1 MTVTDLIV
9 QPEAAPD
16 PRNLVKADRVHGA
29 VYTNPAVFAAEMD
42 RIFARDWVYVAH
54 ASEVAEAGCFKAT
67 MLGTQP
73 VLVLRGEDGAVRA
86 FYNRCRHRAV
96 TVCQTRCGQGRFLR
110 CDYHGWTYGSD
121 GALVAVPYPDGY
133 GEGGLAQEDLGL
145 TPVARLEEYR
155 GFLFASAAP
164 DGPSLREHLGGAIP
178 YIDRFV
184 DPSPS
189 GQVELS
195 AGVQRYFY
203 RGNWK
208 FQMENSVDGYHP
220 NFTHASYF
228 DLLEAATGARVAT
241 YDGRSPA
248 LTRDVGGGHV
258 MLDQR
263 PTSGSVNAAM
273 QRGVGATDAGRA
285 WHLSLTERYG
295 QDKAEDIMRLGGG
308 AGVFLAVYP
317 NLVLINLQ
325 VRVIVPVA
333 PDRTEVE
340 IYPALL
346 QQVPKAINAAR
357 LRVHEHFYGPGGF
370 GAPDDLE
377 IFERNQAGL
386 AARADP
392 WLLLSRGLHR
402 QRLDEDGHLIG
413 QATDEV
419 SQRGFW
425 RRWLQ
430 SMSAPAPTPE
440 RVE

>member
-1 MTVTDLIV
+1 MTDLEV
-9 QPEAAPD
+9 GPERLDTPALAS
-16 PRNLVKADRVHGA
+16 LVRGDGVHGS
-29 VYTNPAVFAAEMD
+29 VYTDAAVFAAEMD
-42 RIFARDWVYVAH
+42 AIFSTDWVYVAH
-54 ASEVAEAGCFKAT
+54 TSEVPVAGSFKAT
-67 MLGTQP
+67 VLGTQP
-73 VLVLRGEDGAVRA
+73 IVLVRGDDGVVRA

-96 TVCQTRCGQGRFLR
+96 TVCQERCGTARFLR
-110 CDYHGWTYGSD
+110 CDYHGWTYGRD
-121 GALVAVPYPDGY
+121 GALVGVPYPDGY
-133 GEGGLAQEDLGL
+133 GADGLDTTKLGL
-145 TPVARLEEYR
+145 TPVARLAEYR
-155 GFLFASAAP
+155 GFLFASGAG
-164 DGPSLREHLGGAIP
+164 DGPTLAEHLGDARP

-184 DPSPS
+184 DPSPT
-189 GQVELS
+189 GEVELT

-220 NFTHASYF
+220 NFTHAAYF
-228 DLLEAATGARVAT
+228 DLLEASTGQRVAT

-263 PTSGSVNAAM
+263 PTSGSVTAAM
-273 QRGVGATDAGRA
+273 QKGVGATPEGQA
-285 WHLSLTERYG
+285 WHAALLARYG
-295 QDKAEDIMRLGGG
+295 PDKADDIVRLGGG

-340 IYPALL
+340 VYPALL
-346 QQVPKAINAAR
+346 QGVPKEINARR

-386 AARADP
+386 AAATDP
-392 WLLLSRGLHR
+392 WLLLSRGR
-402 QRLDEDGHLIG
+402 DRERIEEGTGHVVG

-425 RRWLQ
+425 RRWQ
-430 SMSAPAPTPE
+430 ASMAAAGAVT
-440 RVE
+440 

>member
-1 MTVTDLIV
+1 MTELYVRPDEPTTPEPADLV
-9 QPEAAPD
+9 QD
-16 PRNLVKADRVHGA
+16 DRVHGS
-29 VYTNPAVFAAEMD
+29 VYTDATVFRLEME
-42 RIFARDWVYVAH
+42 RIFAQDWVYVAH
-54 ASEVAEAGCFKAT
+54 VSEVPNAGSYKACT
-67 MLGTQP
+67 IGSQP
-73 VLVLRGEDGAVRA
+73 VVVVRGDDGAVRA
-86 FYNRCRHRAV
+86 FYNRCRHRGV
-96 TVCQTRCGQGRFLR
+96 TVCQERAGQARFLR

-121 GALVAVPYPDGY
+121 GRLVGVPYRDGY
-133 GEGGLAQEDLGL
+133 DDSFRPDELGL
-145 TPVARLEEYR
+145 TPVARLAEYR
-155 GFLFASAAP
+155 GFLFASAAA
-164 DGPSLREHLGGAIP
+164 DGPTLPEHLGDAIP

-189 GQVELS
+189 GSVQLT

-220 NFTHASYF
+220 NFTHAAYF
-228 DLLEAATGARVAT
+228 DLLEASTGRRVTT

-263 PTSGSVNAAM
+263 PTSGSVTAAL
-273 QRGVGATDAGRA
+273 QTGVGSTDDGRT
-285 WHLSLTERYG
+285 WHDALVARHGSE
-295 QDKAEDIMRLGGG
+295 KADDIVRLGGG

-340 IYPALL
+340 IHPALL
-346 QQVPKAINAAR
+346 EDVPRSINSRR
-357 LRVHEHFYGPGGF
+357 LRIHEHFYGPGGF
-370 GAPDDLE
+370 GAPDDIE
-377 IFERNQAGL
+377 MFERNQRGL
-386 AARADP
+386 AAAADP
-392 WLLLSRGLHR
+392 WLLLSRGR
-402 QRLDEDGHLIG
+402 GRERLDAAGHVVG

-425 RRWLQ
+425 RRWRQ
-430 SMSAPAPTPE
+430 SMTVP
-440 RVE
+440 

>member
-1 MTVTDLIV
+1 MTDLFV
-9 QPEAAPD
+9 QPDTPAAFD
-16 PRNLVKADRVHGA
+16 PAALVQPDRVHGS
-29 VYTNPAVFAAEMD
+29 VYTAAHIFAAEMD
-42 RIFARDWVYVAH
+42 RIFAQDWVYLAH
-54 ASEVAEAGCFKAT
+54 TSEVPQPGCFKAT
-67 MLGTQP
+67 TLGTQP
-73 VLVLRGEDGAVRA
+73 VLLVRGDDGVVRA
-86 FYNRCRHRAV
+86 FYNRCRHRGV
-96 TVCQTRCGQGRFLR
+96 TVCQERGGQSRFLR
-110 CDYHGWTYGSD
+110 CDYHGWTYGRD
-121 GALVAVPYPDGY
+121 GRLVGVPYPEAYEATGFRQD
-133 GEGGLAQEDLGL
+133 QLGL
-145 TPVARLEEYR
+145 TPLARLAEYR
-155 GFLFASAAP
+155 GFLFASAAS
-164 DGPSLREHLGGAIP
+164 DGPTLAEHLGAATA

-184 DPSPS
+184 DPSPT
-189 GQVELS
+189 GEVELS

-220 NFTHASYF
+220 NVTHAAYF
-228 DLLEAATGARVAT
+228 DLLEARTGARVQT

-248 LTRDVGGGHV
+248 LTRDLGGGHV

-273 QRGVGATDAGRA
+273 QRGIGATDAGRA
-285 WHLSLTERYG
+285 WHEALTERYG
-295 QDKAEDIMRLGGG
+295 QDKADDIVRLGGG

-333 PDRTEVE
+333 PDRTQVE

-346 QQVPKAINAAR
+346 QNVPKAINTAR

-386 AARADP
+386 AAQADP
-392 WLLLSRGLHR
+392 WLLLTRGQAR
-402 QRLDEDGHLIG
+402 QRLDEAGHLIG

-425 RRWLQ
+425 RRWRQ
-430 SMSAPAPTPE
+430 SMVAGAPA
-440 RVE
+440 